1 MSDKFPELEDI
12 ADSDLA
18 TGGDFLSREK
28 ELLGDEF
35 QTEQDTPAQ
44 AESSDDEF
52 DAFESQFPEVGNSA
66 DAQAEAPVYEPST
79 EATEAAYGKQTQQ
92 DNAIDNEVSDKFG
105 SLNLEESEH
114 IQKWQAERTKE
125 IEQRDSIAIA
135 KKTELQKTAEQNI
148 DDFYENYNVKKDE
161 LIKATRDEEEKY
173 VKELNSFLVD
183 SDGGSVWDKAVELL
197 KLSKTSSGLVTVKGT
212 AGSGKE
218 GGYEEI
224 RDKSRFRDLLLSLK
238 GKTNVPGALAV

>member
-1 MSDKFPELEDI
+1 MSEKFPELEDI
-12 ADSDLA
+12 ADSDLTTSG

-35 QTEQDTPAQ
+35 QTEQDAPAVG
-44 AESSDDEF
+44 SDDDDEF
-52 DAFESQFPEVGNSA
+52 DAFESQFPEVGTSA

-79 EATEAAYGKQTQQ
+79 EATEAAYGSNVKEEEE
-92 DNAIDNEVSDKFG
+92 ISDKFG

-114 IQKWQAERTKE
+114 IQKWQAQRAQE
-125 IEQRDSIAIA
+125 IEQRDSIAES
-135 KKTELQKTAEQNI
+135 KKAELQKAAEQNI

-212 AGSGKE
+212 GKDAL
-218 GGYEEI
+218 EEV